1 MSRIHQILSKA
12 ERDGTTAG
20 LTTADPGLPDVE
32 LRDLG
37 PREVAL
43 RDVDRP
49 SAAPSLAGAWRS
61 DTVGGGPGPAADSTG
76 IGTSDYVGRPVFGV
90 KLNKLLVAAVEP
102 FSAAAEQ
109 YRSLRTRI
117 SQFDTESPRQVLA
130 VTSPLRGDGKTLTV
144 LNLALSMAQEF
155 DRRTLLID
163 ADLRHARVHS
173 LLGIPREPGLADV
186 LSGGTTIDEAM
197 VTLPGHRL
205 QVLPAGV
212 VHTQPAELL
221 GSSQMRRLVDGL
233 RRHFDRVVIDT
244 APAHT
249 ADAGALEHC
258 FDGALVVVRA
268 GRTPKPAIER
278 ALQAIPSAKLV
289 GLVLNDSRSADGLS
303 GA

>member
-1 MSRIHQILSKA
+1 LD
-12 ERDGTTAG
+12 E
-20 LTTADPGLPDVE
+20 VE

-37 PREVAL
+37 PREVAR
-43 RDVDRP
+43 RDLDRLP
-49 SAAPSLAGAWRS
+49 DGPVSESPVWSAEPGSGAAPLV
-61 DTVGGGPGPAADSTG
+61 DPTG
-76 IGTSDYVGRPVFGV
+76 IGSVDYVGRPVFGV

-117 SQFDTESPRQVLA
+117 SQLDADSPRQVLA
-130 VTSPLRGDGKTLTV
+130 ISSPVRGDGKTLTV

-163 ADLRHARVHS
+163 ADLRHARLHS

-186 LSGGTTIDEAM
+186 LSGATTIEEAM

-205 QVLPAGV
+205 QVLPAGA
-212 VHTQPAELL
+212 VHSQPAELL
-221 GSSQMRRLVDGL
+221 GSSQMRRLIDGL

-249 ADAGALEHC
+249 ADTGALEHC
-258 FDGALVVVRA
+258 FDGALLVVRA
-268 GRTPKPAIER
+268 GRTPRPAIER
-278 ALQAIPSAKLV
+278 ALGAIPAAKLV
-289 GLVLNDSRSADGLS
+289 GLVLNDSRSADGLAGS
-303 GA
+303 

>member
-12 ERDGTTAG
+12 ERDGTMAG
-20 LTTADPGLPDVE
+20 LTLPDLEVRE
-32 LRDLG
+32 AEPPVPASSPWRNEA
-37 PREVAL
+37 PRAAAEPAPL
-43 RDVDRP
+43 VDAVH
-49 SAAPSLAGAWRS
+49 S
-61 DTVGGGPGPAADSTG
+61 VN
-76 IGTSDYVGRPVFGV
+76 GTAYVGRPVFGV
-90 KLNKLLVAAVEP
+90 KLNKMLVAAVEP
-102 FSAAAEQ
+102 FSLAAEQ

-117 SQFDTESPRQVLA
+117 AQLDAEAPRHILA
-130 VTSPLRGDGKTLTV
+130 VTSPTRGDGKTVTV

-163 ADLRHARVHS
+163 ADLRHARLHT

-186 LSGGTTIDEAM
+186 LIGNTTIDEAL

-205 QVLPAGV
+205 QVLPAGA

-221 GSSQMRRLVDGL
+221 GSTPMRRLIEGL

-244 APAHT
+244 APAQS
-249 ADAGALEHC
+249 ADTGALEAC

-268 GRTPKPAIER
+268 GRTSRPAIER
-278 ALQAIPSAKLV
+278 ALASIPPAKLV
-289 GLVLNDSRSADGLS
+289 GMVLNDSRAGDGLS

>member
-12 ERDGTTAG
+12 ERDGTMAG
-20 LTTADPGLPDVE
+20 LTLPDFEV
-32 LRDLG
+32 
-37 PREVAL
+37 REAE
-43 RDVDRP
+43 
-49 SAAPSLAGAWRS
+49 
-61 DTVGGGPGPAADSTG
+61 GPAASPSTWRNEASRPADAEPIADAVHG
-76 IGTSDYVGRPVFGV
+76 VNGAAYVGRPVFGV
-90 KLNKLLVAAVEP
+90 KLNKMLVAAVEP

-117 SQFDTESPRQVLA
+117 AQLDAESPRHILA
-130 VTSPLRGDGKTLTV
+130 VTSPTRGDGKTVTV

-163 ADLRHARVHS
+163 ADLRHARLHT

-186 LSGGTTIDEAM
+186 LIGTTSIDEAL

-205 QVLPAGV
+205 QVLPAGA

-221 GSSQMRRLVDGL
+221 GSTPMRRLIEGL

-244 APAHT
+244 APAQS
-249 ADAGALEHC
+249 ADTGALESC

-268 GRTPKPAIER
+268 GRTARPAIER
-278 ALQAIPSAKLV
+278 ALASIPPAKLV
-289 GLVLNDSRSADGLS
+289 GMVLNDSRAGDGLS
-303 GA
+303 GT

>member
-12 ERDGTTAG
+12 ERDGTMAG
-20 LTTADPGLPDVE
+20 LTLPDFEV
-32 LRDLG
+32 RDAEA
-37 PREVAL
+37 PAHSPSTWRNEPS
-43 RDVDRP
+43 RP
-49 SAAPSLAGAWRS
+49 PDSEPI
-61 DTVGGGPGPAADSTG
+61 ADAVHG
-76 IGTSDYVGRPVFGV
+76 VNGTAYVGRPVFGV
-90 KLNKLLVAAVEP
+90 KLNKMLVAAVEP

-117 SQFDTESPRQVLA
+117 AQLDAESPRHILA
-130 VTSPLRGDGKTLTV
+130 VTSPTRGDGKTVTV

-163 ADLRHARVHS
+163 ADLRHARLHT

-186 LSGGTTIDEAM
+186 LIGATSIDEAL

-205 QVLPAGV
+205 QVLPAGA

-221 GSSQMRRLVDGL
+221 GSTPMRRLIEGL

-244 APAHT
+244 APAQS
-249 ADAGALEHC
+249 ADTGALESC

-268 GRTPKPAIER
+268 GRTARPAIER
-278 ALQAIPSAKLV
+278 ALASIPPAKLV
-289 GLVLNDSRSADGLS
+289 GMVLNDSRAGDGLS